1 MELRIPELGDN
12 VAVATVVGV
21 LVREGDR
28 VAPGQP
34 LLELETDKAVME
46 VPAEAGGVVRR
57 VLVQVGEEV
66 RPGQPFL
73 ELAEEEALEVSQV
86 AQRAPEAEYSAAAFA
101 AVGAPEKPFLS
112 PDLSTPCRE
121 TKAQALRPEP
131 APEPAPP
138 GAPQAPS
145 EGRLVPAAPSVRRL
159 ARELGVDIREVRG
172 TGLAG
177 RITEEDVRR
186 AAGLAPAPALEAPPP
201 TPRLPDFS
209 RWGPV
214 RREPMS
220 GVRKATMRAMAQ
232 AWAQVPMVT
241 HFDEADITELEAL
254 RKGYAKKAEEKGF
267 RLTLT
272 AFLLKALAHTL
283 KAFPKFNASID
294 PERQEVIYKD
304 YVHIGVAVDTP
315 HGLLVPVIRDVDK
328 KGILALARE
337 LQEVSERAR
346 ARKLSPEE
354 MQGATFSLSNL
365 GGIGGTGFTPIVNW
379 PEVAILGVSRS
390 QMKPIWDPEKEAFL
404 PRLYMP
410 YSLTYDHRLI
420 DGAEAARFCRHLAG
434 LLEDPVGLALA

>member
-46 VPAEAGGVVRR
+46 VPAEAGGVVKR
-57 VLVQVGEEV
+57 VLVKVGEEV

-73 ELAEEEALEVSQV
+73 ELAEEEAAEVSEV
-86 AQRAPEAEYSAAAFA
+86 AQCAPEA
-101 AVGAPEKPFLS
+101 
-112 PDLSTPCRE
+112 
-121 TKAQALRPEP
+121 RPEP

-138 GAPQAPS
+138 RAPQAPS

-186 AAGLAPAPALEAPPP
+186 AAGLAPATLEAPPP

-214 RREPMS
+214 RHEPMS

-254 RKGYAKKAEEKGF
+254 RKGYARKAEEKGF

-272 AFLLKALAHTL
+272 AFLLKALALTL

-294 PERQEVIYKD
+294 TEKQEVIYKD

-328 KGILALARE
+328 KGILALAQE

-390 QMKPIWDPEKEAFL
+390 QMKPVWDPGQEAFL

>member
-46 VPAEAGGVVRR
+46 VPAEAGGVVKR

-73 ELAEEEALEVSQV
+73 ELAEEKAAEVSQV
-86 AQRAPEAEYSAAAFA
+86 AQRAPEA
-101 AVGAPEKPFLS
+101 
-112 PDLSTPCRE
+112 
-121 TKAQALRPEP
+121 RPEP
-131 APEPAPP
+131 APEARPEPTPQAEGPK
-138 GAPQAPS
+138 APQAPS

-214 RREPMS
+214 RAEPIS

-254 RKGYAKKAEEKGF
+254 RKGYARKAEEKGF

-272 AFLLKALAHTL
+272 AFLLKALALTL

-354 MQGATFSLSNL
+354 MQGGTFSLSNL

-390 QMKPIWDPEKEAFL
+390 QMKPVWDPGQEAFL

>member
-46 VPAEAGGVVRR
+46 VPAEAGGVVKR

-66 RPGQPFL
+66 RPRQPFL
-73 ELAEEEALEVSQV
+73 ELAEEKAAEVSQV
-86 AQRAPEAEYSAAAFA
+86 AQRAPEA
-101 AVGAPEKPFLS
+101 
-112 PDLSTPCRE
+112 
-121 TKAQALRPEP
+121 RPEP
-131 APEPAPP
+131 APEARPEPTPQAEGPR
-138 GAPQAPS
+138 APQAPS

-159 ARELGVDIREVRG
+159 ARELGVNIREVRG

-186 AAGLAPAPALEAPPP
+186 AAGQAPAPAPEALPP

-214 RREPMS
+214 RAEPMS
-220 GVRKATMRAMAQ
+220 GVRKATLRAMAQ

-241 HFDEADITELEAL
+241 HFDEADITDLEAL
-254 RKGYAKKAEEKGF
+254 RKAYAKKAEEKGF

-272 AFLLKALAHTL
+272 AFLLKALALTL

-294 PERQEVIYKD
+294 AERQEVIYKD
-304 YVHIGVAVDTP
+304 YIHIGVAVDTP
-315 HGLLVPVIRDVDK
+315 HGLLVPVVRDVDK
-328 KGILALARE
+328 KGILALAKE
-337 LQEVSERAR
+337 LQEVSQRAR
-346 ARKLSPEE
+346 ERKLSPEE
-354 MQGATFSLSNL
+354 MQGGTFSLSNL

-390 QMKPIWDPEKEAFL
+390 QMKPVWDPEKEAFL
-404 PRLYMP
+404 PRLFMP
-410 YSLTYDHRLI
+410 FGLTYDHRLI

>member
-46 VPAEAGGVVRR
+46 VPAEAGGVVKR

-86 AQRAPEAEYSAAAFA
+86 AQRAPVSEA
-101 AVGAPEKPFLS
+101 
-112 PDLSTPCRE
+112 
-121 TKAQALRPEP
+121 RPEP

-138 GAPQAPS
+138 RAPQAPS

-186 AAGLAPAPALEAPPP
+186 AAGLAPALEAPPP

-214 RREPMS
+214 RHEPMS

-254 RKGYAKKAEEKGF
+254 RKGYARKAEEKGF

-272 AFLLKALAHTL
+272 AFLLKALALTL

-294 PERQEVIYKD
+294 PEKQEVIYKD

-328 KGILALARE
+328 KGILALAQE

-354 MQGATFSLSNL
+354 MQGGTFSLSNL

-390 QMKPIWDPEKEAFL
+390 QMKPVWDPEKEAFL

>member
-46 VPAEAGGVVRR
+46 VPAEVGGVVKR

-86 AQRAPEAEYSAAAFA
+86 AQRAPEAKYPTAAKA

-112 PDLSTPCRE
+112 PDLSTPYGE

-138 GAPQAPS
+138 RAPQAPS

-186 AAGLAPAPALEAPPP
+186 AAGLAPAAIEAPPP

-214 RREPMS
+214 RHEPLS

-254 RKGYAKKAEEKGF
+254 RKGYARKAEEKGF

-272 AFLLKALAHTL
+272 AFLLKALALTL

-294 PERQEVIYKD
+294 PEKQEVIYKD

-328 KGILALARE
+328 KGILALAQE

-354 MQGATFSLSNL
+354 MQGGTFSLSNL

-390 QMKPIWDPEKEAFL
+390 QMKPVWDPGQEAFL

>member
-46 VPAEAGGVVRR
+46 VPAEAGGVVKR
-57 VLVQVGEEV
+57 VLVKMGEEV

-86 AQRAPEAEYSAAAFA
+86 AQRAPEA
-101 AVGAPEKPFLS
+101 
-112 PDLSTPCRE
+112 
-121 TKAQALRPEP
+121 RPEP
-131 APEPAPP
+131 APEPVPP
-138 GAPQAPS
+138 RAPQAPS

-186 AAGLAPAPALEAPPP
+186 AAGLAPAALEALPP

-214 RREPMS
+214 RHEPMS

-241 HFDEADITELEAL
+241 HFDEADITDLEAL
-254 RKGYAKKAEEKGF
+254 RKGYARKAEEKGF

-272 AFLLKALAHTL
+272 AFLLKALALTL

-294 PERQEVIYKD
+294 PEKQEVIYKD

-328 KGILALARE
+328 KGILALAQE

-390 QMKPIWDPEKEAFL
+390 QMKPVWDPEKEAFL

>member
-46 VPAEAGGVVRR
+46 VPAEAGGVVKR
-57 VLVQVGEEV
+57 VLVKVGEEV

-73 ELAEEEALEVSQV
+73 ELAEAQEAAEVSEV
-86 AQRAPEAEYSAAAFA
+86 AQRAP
-101 AVGAPEKPFLS
+101 APE
-112 PDLSTPCRE
+112 
-121 TKAQALRPEP
+121 ARPEP

-138 GAPQAPS
+138 RAPQASS
-145 EGRLVPAAPSVRRL
+145 EGRLIPAAPSVRRL

-186 AAGLAPAPALEAPPP
+186 AAGQAPAPALEALPP

-214 RREPMS
+214 RTEPMS
-220 GVRKATMRAMAQ
+220 GVRKATLRAMAQ

-241 HFDEADITELEAL
+241 HFDEADITDLEAL
-254 RKGYAKKAEEKGF
+254 RKGYARKAEEKGF

-272 AFLLKALAHTL
+272 AFLLKALALTL

-294 PERQEVIYKD
+294 PEKQEVIYKD

-328 KGILALARE
+328 KGILALAQE

-390 QMKPIWDPEKEAFL
+390 QMKPVWDPSKEAFL

>member
-1 MELRIPELGDN
+1 MELKIPELGDN

-21 LVREGDR
+21 LVKEGDQ

-46 VPAEAGGVVRR
+46 VPAEAGGVVKR
-57 VLVQVGEEV
+57 VLVKVGDEV

-73 ELAEEEALEVSQV
+73 ELAEALEAAQV
-86 AQRAPEAEYSAAAFA
+86 AQSAPAPEA
-101 AVGAPEKPFLS
+101 
-112 PDLSTPCRE
+112 
-121 TKAQALRPEP
+121 RPEP
-131 APEPAPP
+131 APEARPEPTPQAEGPK
-138 GAPQAPS
+138 ASQAPS
-145 EGRLVPAAPSVRRL
+145 ETERRLIPAAPSVRRL
-159 ARELGVDIREVRG
+159 ARELGVDLREVRG

-177 RITEEDVRR
+177 RITAEDVRR
-186 AAGLAPAPALEAPPP
+186 AAGQAPAPALEAPP

-214 RREPMS
+214 RAEPMS
-220 GVRKATMRAMAQ
+220 GVRKATLRAMAQ

-241 HFDEADITELEAL
+241 HFDEADITDLEAL
-254 RKGYAKKAEEKGF
+254 RKAYAKKAEEKGF

-272 AFLLKALAHTL
+272 AFLLKALALTL

-294 PERQEVIYKD
+294 VEKQEIIYKD
-304 YVHIGVAVDTP
+304 YIHIGVAVDTP

-328 KGILALARE
+328 KGILALAQE
-337 LQEVSERAR
+337 LQEISERAR
-346 ARKLSPEE
+346 ERKLAPEE
-354 MQGATFSLSNL
+354 MQGGTFSLSNL

-390 QMKPIWDPEKEAFL
+390 QMKPVWNAEKEAFL
-404 PRLYMP
+404 PRLFMP

-434 LLEDPVGLALA
+434 LLEDPLGLALA

>member
-46 VPAEAGGVVRR
+46 VPAEAGGVVKR

-73 ELAEEEALEVSQV
+73 ELAEEEAAEVSQV
-86 AQRAPEAEYSAAAFA
+86 AQSAPAPEA
-101 AVGAPEKPFLS
+101 
-112 PDLSTPCRE
+112 
-121 TKAQALRPEP
+121 RPEP
-131 APEPAPP
+131 APEARPEPTPQAEGPK
-138 GAPQAPS
+138 APQAPS
-145 EGRLVPAAPSVRRL
+145 EGRLIPAAPSVRRL

-186 AAGLAPAPALEAPPP
+186 AAGLAPAALEALPP

-214 RREPMS
+214 RAEPMS

-254 RKGYAKKAEEKGF
+254 RKGYARKAEEKGF

-272 AFLLKALAHTL
+272 AFLLKALALTL

-294 PERQEVIYKD
+294 PEKQEVIYKD

-328 KGILALARE
+328 KGILALAQE

-354 MQGATFSLSNL
+354 MQGGTFSLSNL

-390 QMKPIWDPEKEAFL
+390 QMKPVWDPEKEAFL

>member
-46 VPAEAGGVVRR
+46 VPAEAGGVVKR
-57 VLVQVGEEV
+57 VLVQVGDEV

-73 ELAEEEALEVSQV
+73 ELAEEEAAEVSQV
-86 AQRAPEAEYSAAAFA
+86 AQSAPEA
-101 AVGAPEKPFLS
+101 
-112 PDLSTPCRE
+112 
-121 TKAQALRPEP
+121 RPEP

-138 GAPQAPS
+138 RAPQAPS
-145 EGRLVPAAPSVRRL
+145 EGRLIPAAPSVRRL

-186 AAGLAPAPALEAPPP
+186 AAGLAPAALEALPP

-214 RREPMS
+214 RAEPMS

-254 RKGYAKKAEEKGF
+254 RKGYARKAEEKGF

-272 AFLLKALAHTL
+272 AFLLKALALTL

-294 PERQEVIYKD
+294 TEKQEVIYKD

-328 KGILALARE
+328 KGILALAQE

-354 MQGATFSLSNL
+354 MQGGTFSLSNL

-390 QMKPIWDPEKEAFL
+390 QMKPVWDPGQEAFL

>member
-46 VPAEAGGVVRR
+46 VPAEAGGVVKR

-73 ELAEEEALEVSQV
+73 ELAEEEAAEVSQV
-86 AQRAPEAEYSAAAFA
+86 AQSAPAPEA
-101 AVGAPEKPFLS
+101 
-112 PDLSTPCRE
+112 
-121 TKAQALRPEP
+121 RPEP
-131 APEPAPP
+131 APEARPEPTPQAEGPK
-138 GAPQAPS
+138 APQAPS
-145 EGRLVPAAPSVRRL
+145 EGRLIPAAPSVRRL

-186 AAGLAPAPALEAPPP
+186 AAGLAPAALEALPP

-214 RREPMS
+214 RAEPMS

-254 RKGYAKKAEEKGF
+254 RKGYARKAEEKGF

-272 AFLLKALAHTL
+272 AFLLKALALTL

-294 PERQEVIYKD
+294 PEKQEVIYKD

-328 KGILALARE
+328 KGILALAQE
-337 LQEVSERAR
+337 LQVVSERAR
-346 ARKLSPEE
+346 ERKLSPEE
-354 MQGATFSLSNL
+354 MQGGTFSLSNL

-390 QMKPIWDPEKEAFL
+390 QMKPVWDPEKEAFL

>member
-1 MELRIPELGDN
+1 
-12 VAVATVVGV
+12 
-21 LVREGDR
+21 
-28 VAPGQP
+28 
-34 LLELETDKAVME
+34 
-46 VPAEAGGVVRR
+46 
-57 VLVQVGEEV
+57 
-66 RPGQPFL
+66 
-73 ELAEEEALEVSQV
+73 
-86 AQRAPEAEYSAAAFA
+86 
-101 AVGAPEKPFLS
+101 
-112 PDLSTPCRE
+112 
-121 TKAQALRPEP
+121 
-131 APEPAPP
+131 
-138 GAPQAPS
+138 
-145 EGRLVPAAPSVRRL
+145 VRRL

-272 AFLLKALAHTL
+272 AFLLKALALTL

-328 KGILALARE
+328 KGILALAQE
-337 LQEVSERAR
+337 LQEISERAR

-390 QMKPIWDPEKEAFL
+390 QMKPVWDPGQEAFL